1 MREFIT
7 RWILIFPTQTITAWL
22 LGAGQLGRKSPRP
35 GYARMNF
42 CPPCSRV
49 LTQSNLLSDSHV
61 LFGCRILDN
70 VREAQGI
77 SEFVRSA
84 RYSKCGAKTLGIR

>member
-1 MREFIT
+1 MCKKE
-7 RWILIFPTQTITAWL
+7 
-22 LGAGQLGRKSPRP
+22 KKE
-35 GYARMNF
+35 
-42 CPPCSRV
+42 
-49 LTQSNLLSDSHV
+49 SNLLSDSHV